1 MLAAAPAVTKLAP
14 PYLCTLDAIR
24 RRNILDQETVVIY
37 MMTVRFEDANLR
49 HRFANRDVM
58 RVGSWA
64 RREKGVG
71 VADEGEEGV

>member
-1 MLAAAPAVTKLAP
+1 
-14 PYLCTLDAIR
+14 
-24 RRNILDQETVVIY
+24 
-37 MMTVRFEDANLR
+37 MMTVRFDANLR
-49 HRFANRDVM
+49 HRANRDVM